1 MGIWFWWNS
10 IGRVSESVSES
21 EEEDSVSAPA
31 LKIRSKNESVSFEF
45 CEGVKTGIMEK
56 EIHE

>member
-1 MGIWFWWNS
+1 
-10 IGRVSESVSES
+10 VSES